1 MNRLI
6 IHNIS
11 QLVTVAGLNELRK
24 GAQMREVEIIKNG
37 FLVVED
43 GKIIAVGQGSQFSSY
58 QGDMING
65 EGFVVIP
72 GLIDSHTHLVHFG
85 SRENDLVRQLNGES
99 YLDILKSGGG
109 IHQTVHQTQEARF
122 EQLFDKAKASL
133 DLMLAYGVTTV
144 ETKSG
149 YGLNLDTEIKQLKV
163 GQSLNNLHQQTI
175 INTFMGAHA
184 LPKEYIHRRDEY
196 IKELISWMK
205 LIKDE
210 NLATF
215 CDVFCE
221 EGVFSLKETKTIL
234 EEAQKQGY
242 FLKMH
247 ADEMVSIGG
256 TDLAVSLNC
265 HSVDHLLATNEKD
278 MDTLS
283 KSQTVATILP
293 LTSFYLN
300 KPMAKAR
307 LMIDKNC
314 GIAIATDYNPG
325 TSPSE
330 NLQLAM
336 QMAFLKG
343 KLTPE
348 EIITAVTINAAVSLG
363 LEQSKGSLEVGKDAD
378 FVFLKIPNLPYM
390 LYHFG
395 INHTHSVYIHGKRVF
410 KSNL

>member
-11 QLVTVAGLNELRK
+11 QLVTVAGPNKLRK
-24 GAQMREVEIIKNG
+24 GAQMREVEIIENG

-43 GKIIAVGQGSQFSSY
+43 GKISVVGQGPQFSSY

-85 SRENDLVRQLNGES
+85 SRENDLIRQLKGEN

-109 IHQTVHQTQEARF
+109 IHQTVRQTQEACF
-122 EQLFDKAKASL
+122 EQLFDKAKTSL
-133 DLMLAYGVTTV
+133 DLMLTYGVTTV

-149 YGLNLDTEIKQLKV
+149 YGLNLDTELKQLKV
-163 GQSLNNLHQQTI
+163 GQSLNKLHQQTI

-184 LPKEYIHRRDEY
+184 LPKEFNHRREEY
-196 IKELISWMK
+196 IEELFRWMK
-205 LIKDE
+205 FIKDE

-221 EGVFSLKETKTIL
+221 EGVFSLEETKTIL
-234 EEAQKQGY
+234 EEAQKQGFY
-242 FLKMH
+242 LKMH

-256 TDLAVSLNC
+256 TDLAVSLHC
-265 HSVDHLLATNEKD
+265 HSVDHLLATNEQD

-283 KSQTVATILP
+283 KSETVATILP

-314 GIAIATDYNPG
+314 GLALATDYNPG

-378 FVFLKIPNLPYM
+378 FVFLKIPNLAYM

-395 INHTHSVYIHGKRVF
+395 INHTHSVYIQGKRVY
-410 KSNL
+410 